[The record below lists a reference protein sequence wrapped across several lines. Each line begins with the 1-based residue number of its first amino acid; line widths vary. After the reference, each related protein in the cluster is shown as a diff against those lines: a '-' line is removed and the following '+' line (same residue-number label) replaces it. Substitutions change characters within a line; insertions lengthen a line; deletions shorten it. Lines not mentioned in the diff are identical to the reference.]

1 MLFRAGR
8 WSYGYSVNASSR
20 RQALPAK
27 RGRSC
32 FLLQLGAYGDA
43 LGGGARHLVISAGL
57 PRQGWRSAV
66 RDRMWELDA
75 RLVPF
80 VDSMRCEL
88 NGKEVA
94 EDSLTEDLHNAVLRC
109 CSGGLLG
116 GARKSKAC
124 QALPAAGSS
133 GAPAAERDFE
143 AMNRVELRTAAK
155 ELGVRQ
161 HGVSV
166 AELKDACKRAAGA
179 AAKEACEE
187 AEPEAGSSRT
197 SEAERD
203 FDAMN
208 RAEVR
213 KVAKGTRCASTWCQR
228 CGAQGYMQACCMGAT
243 TADNF
248 DCVDP
253 RVREEAAAPCV

>member
-1 MLFRAGR
+1 MVLVALLAAVTSYGISDVHKFHREHARVQFNSGYEDLNASGAQEWSVLFRAAR
-8 WSYGYSVNASSR
+8 WSHGCSVNASSR

-43 LGGGARHLVISAGL
+43 LGGGARHLVISAAR

-66 RDRMWELDA
+66 RDRMRELDA

-88 NGKEVA
+88 NGKEVG

-124 QALPAAGSS
+124 Q
-133 GAPAAERDFE
+133 
-143 AMNRVELRTAAK
+143 
-155 ELGVRQ
+155 
-161 HGVSV
+161 
-166 AELKDACKRAAGA
+166 
-179 AAKEACEE
+179 
-187 AEPEAGSSRT
+187 
-197 SEAERD
+197 
-203 FDAMN
+203 
-208 RAEVR
+208 
-213 KVAKGTRCASTWCQR
+213 
-228 CGAQGYMQACCMGAT
+228 
-243 TADNF
+243 
-248 DCVDP
+248 
-253 RVREEAAAPCV
+253 